1 MGTHL
6 GGGLLWPAGSRNLD
20 RAKARMCKAR
30 RVLPST
36 RAVLVGA
43 TPTLSRSDSSSGGG
57 AYPISIWSWCGLE
70 AANER
75 HLWDSKLWH
84 GFPLG
89 KNK

>member
-57 AYPISIWSWCGLE
+57 CLPNQHLE
-70 AANER
+70 LVRTRSRQRTSSVGQQVVARVSA
-75 HLWDSKLWH
+75 WK
-84 GFPLG
+84 
-89 KNK
+89 K